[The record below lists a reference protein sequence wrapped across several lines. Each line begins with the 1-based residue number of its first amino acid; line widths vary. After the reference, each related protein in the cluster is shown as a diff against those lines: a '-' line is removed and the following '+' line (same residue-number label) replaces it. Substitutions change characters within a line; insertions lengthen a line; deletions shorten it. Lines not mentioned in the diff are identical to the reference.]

1 MAQVNVI
8 MLGGKRVGK
17 STILAGIM
25 ETLGLS
31 GSLSSHFICE
41 DSTDYEAYSKF
52 SIKEKYKNL
61 KRLLNTRK
69 PNTMF
74 MTRGLGDSKIQKY
87 NISLRLSDKPGRLMI
102 DFYDVP
108 GEFTNPQKLE
118 FESEMLLLISNCD
131 VFIVA
136 IDTPYIMECS
146 ESVNDAHNR
155 IHDLEVALQN
165 IIVKDKTDLK
175 MVMFVPLKCEKWLES
190 GEINKVVSKVRT
202 TYSTLLQTLS
212 AYPSM
217 VVSILPIATVG
228 GIRYRQMSTPMVVKR
243 DGVLTGYSCTP
254 ISDKTVLLS
263 DGNQYE
269 VELPYSV
276 DNDPE
281 AKVDGVVVPNAWYE
295 IVSGKGYAPQNC
307 EQTALHILRFL
318 IVKTMLKQQEDEKNN
333 TGFLGYLK
341 NIYNNLANWWNGIDY
356 EAFKKLISEL
366 QKQGKIKDCT
376 EGIEMYHTCEEW
388 KEVKL

>member
-61 KRLLNTRK
+61 KMLLNTRK

-87 NISLRLSDKPGRLMI
+87 NISLRLSDKPGRLKV

-118 FESEMLLLISNCD
+118 FASEMLPLISNCD

-175 MVMFVPLKCEKWLES
+175 MVMFVPLKCEKWIES
-190 GEINKVVSKVRT
+190 GEINKVVSKVKS

-217 VVSILPIATVG
+217 MVSILPIATVG
-228 GIRYRQMSTPMVVKR
+228 GIRYKQMAAPMVVKR
-243 DGVLTGYSCTP
+243 NGVLTGYSCIP
-254 ISDKTVLLS
+254 LSNNTVLLS
-263 DGNQYE
+263 DGNKYE
-269 VELPYSV
+269 VMPPYAI
-276 DNDPE
+276 DKDPE

-295 IVSGKGYAPQNC
+295 IIPGKGYSPQNC

-318 IVKTMLKQQEDEKNN
+318 IVKTMLRQQKDEKNN
-333 TGFLGYLK
+333 TGFFGYLRNAY
-341 NIYNNLANWWNGIDY
+341 NIFVNWWNGIDY
-356 EAFKKLISEL
+356 DAFKKLILEL
-366 QKQGKIKDCT
+366 QSQGKIKDSS
-376 EGIEMYHTCEEW
+376 EGIELYHICEEW

>member
-61 KRLLNTRK
+61 KMLPNTRK

-87 NISLRLSDKPGRLMI
+87 NISLRLSDKPGRLMV

-108 GEFTNPQKLE
+108 GEFTNPLKIE
-118 FESEMLLLISNCD
+118 FASEMLPLISNCD

-136 IDTPYIMECS
+136 IDTPYIMECP
-146 ESVNDAHNR
+146 ESINDAHNR
-155 IHDLEVALQN
+155 IRDLEVALQN

-175 MVMFVPLKCEKWLES
+175 MVMFVPLKCERWIES
-190 GEINKVVSKVRT
+190 GEINEVVSKVKS

-217 VVSILPIATVG
+217 MVSILPIATIG
-228 GIRYRQMSTPMVVKR
+228 GIRHKQMTTPMVVKR
-243 DGVLTGYSCTP
+243 DGVLTGFSCTP
-254 ISDKTVLLS
+254 LSDNTVLLS
-263 DGNQYE
+263 DGNRYE
-269 VELPYSV
+269 VVAPYSI
-276 DNDPE
+276 DKDPE
-281 AKVDGVVVPNAWYE
+281 AKIDGVVVPNAWYE
-295 IVSGKGYAPQNC
+295 IVPGKGYSPQNC

-318 IVKTMLKQQEDEKNN
+318 IVKTILKQKEDEKQN
-333 TGFLGYLK
+333 TGFFGYLR
-341 NIYNNLANWWNGIDY
+341 NAYNSLVNWWNGIDY
-356 EAFKKLISEL
+356 DAFKKLISDL
-366 QKQGKIKDCT
+366 QSQGKIKDST
-376 EGIEMYHTCEEW
+376 EGIELYHVCDEW